1 MQYRGLIAV
10 LIGISALCMTACR
23 TSRKV
28 ATNEQREFRVECS
41 EFRDSSKVES
51 LVVLDTLREVTTI
64 TITENEVGDTL
75 RLSKVTERDRI
86 RDRAQVKEK
95 ERKVVVKTDTVFV
108 AVRDSTDIRSYEPSE
123 VRSRASPFVSS
134 LKCIFWIIVGLI
146 AYKLTAYVIGR
157 RVF

>member
-1 MQYRGLIAV
+1 MLRKLFVIV
-10 LIGISALCMTACR
+10 LVALTASACCS
-23 TSRKV
+23 SRQ
-28 ATNEQREFRVECS
+28 ATREQREFRVECL
-41 EFRDSSKVES
+41 EFRDSSRVES

-64 TITENEVGDTL
+64 TITENEAGDTL

-123 VRSRASPFVSS
+123 VRSRTSPVVSS
-134 LKCIFWIIVGLI
+134 LKCIFWIII
-146 AYKLTAYVIGR
+146 AVIVLTIILKLKG
-157 RVF
+157 

>member
-1 MQYRGLIAV
+1 M
-10 LIGISALCMTACR
+10 
-23 TSRKV
+23 
-28 ATNEQREFRVECS
+28 
-41 EFRDSSKVES
+41 RDS
-51 LVVLDTLREVTTI
+51 VVIEHRDTLREVTTV
-64 TITENEVGDTL
+64 TIDRNEVGDTL

-123 VRSRASPFVSS
+123 VRSRASPVVSG
-134 LKCIFWIIVGLI
+134 LKWVFWIIVGLI

>member
-28 ATNEQREFRVECS
+28 ETNESTELRSS
-41 EFRDSSKVES
+41 ELRSSDVRDS
-51 LVVLDTLREVTTI
+51 VVIEHRDTLREVTTV
-64 TITENEVGDTL
+64 TIDRNEAGDTL

-123 VRSRASPFVSS
+123 VRSRTSPVVSS
-134 LKCIFWIIVGLI
+134 LKCIFWIII
-146 AYKLTAYVIGR
+146 AVIVLTIILKLKG
-157 RVF
+157 